1 MTTKISTALQPLKN
15 QVIDATQPGTLLAD
29 FEVFLNFITS
39 DGIEVSTGN
48 QLLPMNLLKEINSKL
63 QNPLHLDLKRPQQK
77 SYPPINALYLLAR
90 VTGLMIVKNVG
101 KKRRL
106 VKNEPIQQSWQ
117 TLNFTERYFTLLEA
131 WLICG
136 NPEVIGEYSPF
147 FGLYDFKKI
156 TEQLLANS
164 LHFPDMKS
172 QKLVLYRLDTLTIA
186 LMELFGLVT
195 IQHGKPEV
203 SQGWRIRKIQITPLG
218 QAMYLQLFEV
228 KHSNL
233 GKLLERTSEF
243 LLDDAEQIEALPQ
256 FGMLRE
262 LFQTDFPAWQNTL
275 QLPKAK
281 FQPGQYLFKVFL
293 HKAWRRFNIPGTLSW
308 DNFAQ
313 LILEAF
319 KFDDDHL
326 YCFEY
331 RNHFGREIRL
341 NHAYLE
347 EMPFTDE
354 TKIGELGLEPGDGL
368 IFIYDFGDHWE
379 FQIVLEEIIP
389 SDYEYIQLL
398 EQQGEPPQQY
408 PEYDDWEE
416 EEN

>member
-1 MTTKISTALQPLKN
+1 MTTKISTAIQALKN

-29 FEVFLNFITS
+29 FEAFLNFIDS
-39 DGIEVSTGN
+39 DGIEVSTVN
-48 QLLPMNLLKEINSKL
+48 QLLPMKLLKEINNRL

-77 SYPPINALYLLAR
+77 SYPHINALYLLSR
-90 VTGLMIVKNVG
+90 VTGLTIVKNVG

-106 VKNEPIQQSWQ
+106 VKNEPVQQSWQ

-131 WLICG
+131 WLVYG
-136 NPEVIGEYSPF
+136 NPEVIGEYSPL

-156 TEQLLANS
+156 TEQLLAKS
-164 LHFPDMKS
+164 LHFSEIKS
-172 QKLVLYRLDTLTIA
+172 QKSALYGLDTLTIA

-203 SQGWRIRKIQITPLG
+203 GQGWRIRKIQITPFG

-228 KHSNL
+228 SHSKL
-233 GKLLERTSEF
+233 VKLLERTSEF
-243 LLDDAEQIEALPQ
+243 LVDDAEQIEALPQ
-256 FGMLRE
+256 FGVWRE
-262 LFQTDFPAWQNTL
+262 LFQPELPNWQNTL
-275 QLPKAK
+275 QLPQPE

-293 HKAWRRFNIPGTLSW
+293 HKAWRRFNIPGTLTW
-308 DNFAQ
+308 DHFAQ

-319 KFDDDHL
+319 EFDDDHL

-331 RNHFGREIRL
+331 INHFGKEIRL

-354 TKIGELGLEPGDGL
+354 TKIGDLGLETGDEL

-379 FQIVLEEIIP
+379 FGIVLEEIVP
-389 SDYEYIQLL
+389 SDYECIQLL
-398 EQQGEPPQQY
+398 EQHGEPPQQY
-408 PEYDDWEE
+408 PEYDEWEE
-416 EEN
+416 E